1 MDVFR
6 ELGNIGAGNAGNA
19 LSQMLNKKVYLEI
32 PPAKV
37 MPLADLVSEYSKKN
51 QNLIGYFGVTKGT
64 FETNLILLFM
74 Y

>member
-6 ELGNIGAGNAGNA
+6 ELGNIEGGNAGNA

-37 MPLADLVSEYSKKN
+37 MPLADLVSEYSRK
-51 QNLIGYFGVTKGT
+51 IR
-64 FETNLILLFM
+64 I
-74 Y
+74 